1 MTGDPTQA
9 HEKDSSIVYLID
21 DYPDDLLLLRKLC
34 ESIGLKVRTF
44 ASPTEF
50 LAQMDLSCGG
60 CIVVDL
66 MMPQMTGLEL
76 HEELIKRKCTIP
88 IIVITGHADAAT
100 CRTAFQSGVF
110 DFIEKSFNPHE
121 LVQVIQR
128 ALRHNENS
136 EQVSRLREESKTSLD
151 TISPRERDVMEL
163 LAAGKTLKEIGQ
175 ELNISVQ
182 TASKH
187 RGKLFEKLNVQNE
200 VDLFKL
206 LLTVDPNRAL
216 PAGMNLSDEPGMTF

>member
-1 MTGDPTQA
+1 MADASTNAPPSN
-9 HEKDSSIVYLID
+9 ESIVYLID

-34 ESIGLKVRTF
+34 ESIGLQVRTF
-44 ASPTEF
+44 AAPMEF
-50 LAQMDLSCGG
+50 LQQADFSIGG

-76 HEELIKRKCTIP
+76 HEELAKRGITIP

-110 DFIEKSFNPHE
+110 DFIEKTFNPHE
-121 LVQVIQR
+121 LVQVIQK
-128 ALRHNENS
+128 ALRHNESS
-136 EQVSRLREESKTSLD
+136 EQVSRLREESQNCLD
-151 TISPRERDVMEL
+151 TISPREREVMEL
-163 LAAGKTLKEIGQ
+163 LASGKTLKEIGQ
-175 ELNISVQ
+175 QLNISVQ

-206 LLTVDPNRAL
+206 LLTVDPHRAS
-216 PAGMNLSDEPGMTF
+216 PVNVNAQGDSGTTM